1 MNIVKL
7 SPNWMLQAIKI
18 IFALVTTYS
27 VVAVMDLK
35 IVTMVIIPTFLVLT
49 LFNVMKLRFLHC
61 YKAGIYYSGILGRQY
76 INADEITA
84 VTFKRHTIITEFK
97 VQLASGKVESFY
109 NWQFNEEQMK
119 GILDLY
125 ARSLACS
132 KKESNQRCNA

>member
-7 SPNWMLQAIKI
+7 SPNWTLQVIKI
-18 IFALVTTYS
+18 VLALVTTYS

-49 LFNVMKLRFLHC
+49 LFNVMQLRFLHC
-61 YKAGIYYSGILGRQY
+61 YKAGIYYSGVLGRQY
-76 INADEITA
+76 INADEITD
-84 VTFKRHTIITEFK
+84 VTFKRHSIITEFK
-97 VQLASGKVESFY
+97 VQLGSGKAHSFY

-125 ARSLACS
+125 APNLACR